1 MNTLP
6 DMTPT
11 DPFEIERIKRASLVR
26 IVDDD
31 EAMRRSYDF
40 MLKSHGWRVV
50 CYPDA
55 ESFLEDDLNEGGCL
69 ILDVRMPR
77 MSGLELQQRMA
88 AKNIDLPVVFATGH
102 GDVDMA
108 VSVMQKGACDFML
121 KPVDPVRLRAAVLR
135 WCAYDADKKIKNLG
149 RKAREEDLKS
159 LTERELEVLN
169 ELVKGSPYK
178 CIAQNLSIS
187 ERTVKFHKAS
197 ICQKLGVKTT
207 AELAALI
214 SKLS

>member
-1 MNTLP
+1 MKSLP
-6 DMTPT
+6 DPTPT
-11 DPFEIERIKRASLVR
+11 DSFEIERIKRVSLVR
-26 IVDDD
+26 VVDDD
-31 EAMRRSYDF
+31 EAMRRSYEF
-40 MLKSHGWRVV
+40 MLRSHGWRVV

-55 ESFLEDDLNEGGCL
+55 EAFLEDAADEGGCL
-69 ILDVRMPR
+69 ILDVRMPK

-108 VSVMQKGACDFML
+108 VSAMQKGASDFML

-135 WCAYDADKKIKNLG
+135 WCAYDADKRIKNLS

-159 LTERELEVLN
+159 LTDREVEVLN

-178 CIAQNLSIS
+178 SIAQSLSIS

-207 AELAALI
+207 AELASLL
-214 SKLS
+214 SKLR